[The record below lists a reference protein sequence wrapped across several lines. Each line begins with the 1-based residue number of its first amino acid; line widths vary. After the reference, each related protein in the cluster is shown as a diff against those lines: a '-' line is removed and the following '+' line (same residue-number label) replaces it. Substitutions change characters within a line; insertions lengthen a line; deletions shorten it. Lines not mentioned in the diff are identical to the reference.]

1 MKELTLGKGL
11 GLTRDMKNAIQ
22 RNSKQDEYLSTLVRQ
37 LDKEKRVAFN
47 QLSEKKEAFIKETA
61 KRRLSL
67 PILEKTGPRKES
79 LVNLGRQK
87 AVSADER
94 KSDCFSFHFFHPS
107 LQNPNTKLK
116 MQQPKLSNVS
126 SLSFEKRH
134 DSNNAANERDDTSLT
149 NEKSDICRFPRLT
162 VEKGNENVQAAQQR
176 SFRRVSIAAASP
188 SRNTAKILQRR
199 ATLHIL

>member
-149 NEKSDICRFPRLT
+149 NEKSDICIFPRLT

-199 ATLHIL
+199 DRKSVV

>member
-11 GLTRDMKNAIQ
+11 GLTRDMKKAIQ

-176 SFRRVSIAAASP
+176 SFRRVSIVAASP
-188 SRNTAKILQRR
+188 SKNTAKILQRR
-199 ATLHIL
+199 ATVHIL

>member
-1 MKELTLGKGL
+1 MKK
-11 GLTRDMKNAIQ
+11 AIQ
-22 RNSKQDEYLSTLVRQ
+22 RNSKQDEYLSTLLRQ
-37 LDKEKRVAFN
+37 LDKERRVAFN
-47 QLSEKKEAFIKETA
+47 QLSQKKEAFIKETA

-87 AVSADER
+87 AVSADRR
-94 KSDCFSFHFFHPS
+94 KSDCFSFHFSERLSFHPS

-176 SFRRVSIAAASP
+176 SFRRVSTAAASP
-188 SRNTAKILQRR
+188 SRTTAKILQRR

>member
-107 LQNPNTKLK
+107 LQNPNSKLK